1 MKLAGLVSGGK
12 DSIYSVH
19 LAENGG
25 YDIPILAC
33 MYPSRL
39 DSWMFHS
46 INIQIAPLLAEALDK
61 HLASASTSGEKEREL
76 EDLKCLVSYL
86 DVDGVVTGAIASNYQ
101 YARVNKICRELSL
114 INVSPLWG
122 KDPREVLAAEIDS
135 GMEIIMTAVAAKGL
149 DQNWLGKRIDEKSV
163 SELSKLSER
172 HEFNICGE
180 GGEYETTILDAPW
193 FNKRIEVLETE
204 TTWDGTSGTY
214 FIKEARLVGKA

>member
-25 YDIPILAC
+25 YDVPILAC

-46 INIQIAPLLAEALDK
+46 INIQIAPLLAEALGK
-61 HLASASTSGEKEREL
+61 PLASASTSGEKEREL
-76 EDLKCLVSYL
+76 EDLKRLVSHL
-86 DVDGVVTGAIASNYQ
+86 DVDGVVTGAIASTYQ
-101 YARVNKICRELSL
+101 LERVNKICKELGL

-122 KDPREVLAAEIDS
+122 KDPHKVLAAEIDS
-135 GMEIIMTAVAAKGL
+135 SMEIIMTSVAAKGL
-149 DQNWLGKRIDEKSV
+149 DQNWLGRRIDEKSA

-172 HEFNICGE
+172 HGFNVCGE

-193 FNKRIEVLETE
+193 FNKRIEVLKTE
-204 TTWDGTSGTY
+204 TTWDGTSGIY
-214 FIKEARLVGKA
+214 FIKEARLVEKA